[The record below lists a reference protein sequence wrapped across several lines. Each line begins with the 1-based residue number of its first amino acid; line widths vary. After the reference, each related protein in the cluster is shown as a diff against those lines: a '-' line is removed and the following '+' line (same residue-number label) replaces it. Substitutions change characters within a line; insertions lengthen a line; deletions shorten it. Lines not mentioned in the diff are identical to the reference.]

1 MDLLL
6 GALVVSVPAALIAWR
21 LRVVTAGGAVAGFL
35 CAAAIYIGTL
45 LAGIAVLGTALIL
58 TASATRVRWAH
69 KVALGIAEDPHGRR
83 DARSVAANCGVG
95 AIAALLAAFSDS
107 WSGEAGS
114 MMVVAAIAAG
124 ASDTVASEIGKA
136 FGARP
141 RSFPTFRRVAA
152 GTPGAISIAGT
163 IAGAL
168 AAAVI
173 AWPAVVLWL
182 LTADRVPVIV
192 LACTVGSLVE
202 SALATRFERRGVLG
216 NHTLNVLNTL
226 IAAALAAW
234 WVNPRPA

>member
-21 LRVVTAGGAVAGFL
+21 LKAVTGGGAIAGFA
-35 CAAAIYIGTL
+35 CAVAIYLGTL
-45 LAGIAVLGTALIL
+45 LAGIAVLGTALVL
-58 TASATRVRWAH
+58 TAAATRVRWAH
-69 KVALGIAEDPHGRR
+69 KVALGIAEDPRGRR
-83 DARSVAANCGVG
+83 DARSVSANCGVG
-95 AIAALLAAFSDS
+95 AIAALLAAFSS
-107 WSGEAGS
+107 TWSGEAGS
-114 MMVVAAIAAG
+114 MMVVAALAAG

-141 RSFPTFRRVAA
+141 LAFPTFRRVAA

-168 AAAVI
+168 AAAII

-202 SALATRFERRGVLG
+202 SALATIFERRGVLG
-216 NHTLNVLNTL
+216 NHVLNVVNTFV
-226 IAAALAAW
+226 AAALAAW
-234 WVNPRPA
+234 WVSPHPA